1 MEQKVEIDPLE
12 IIANQLEDEDYTVPE
27 SAGNVNNGE
36 NKPVPNVNKSK
47 KEKDAA
53 CDDHEETIHAHQVI

>member
-47 KEKDAA
+47 KEKEAA
-53 CDDHEETIHAHQVI
+53 CDDH